1 MKNNSDFNTGLLFI
15 TYLLMDLDHEISE
28 TELQYLDS
36 VRQAAGI
43 DESEFRLF
51 YNSVIGKTERV
62 IEVAKEAGLTVQ

>member
-1 MKNNSDFNTGLLFI
+1 
-15 TYLLMDLDHEISE
+15 MDLDYEISE